1 MDNIE
6 MKLIVGIILIMLGTA
21 QAVKV
26 GAFGAHYSGSWL
38 SGLATLDTAATADL
52 HLGYHLPYASKRQY
66 LTLSP
71 TVTVELGSV
80 NHLAFSLLNL
90 LKVTLELNLIGVKV
104 TPWGSVL
111 LDTIRYADLC
121 GETGVV
127 LEAAEI

>member
-6 MKLIVGIILIMLGTA
+6 MKFIVGIILLMLGTA
-21 QAVKV
+21 QALKV
-26 GAFGAHYSGSWL
+26 GAYGAHYSGSWL

-52 HLGYHLPYASKRQY
+52 HLGYHLPYGSKRQY

-71 TVTVELGSV
+71 TVDVELGSV

-104 TPWGSVL
+104 TPWGSVMV
-111 LDTIRYADLC
+111 DTIRYSDIC
-121 GETGVV
+121 GETGLI